1 SSKQSTA
8 RDLTDATQ
16 LFRVTHPFHPLYG
29 REFMLVE
36 RRKAWGED
44 RVYFHDD
51 MGNLKRMAA
60 GWTSAAP
67 PNAFETVSAGR
78 SHFRIE
84 DLLQL
89 TMLIARYREPN
100 GHSKGHTGKRKLS
113 RK

>member
-1 SSKQSTA
+1 
-8 RDLTDATQ
+8 
-16 LFRVTHPFHPLYG
+16 
-29 REFMLVE
+29 MLVE

-51 MGNLKRMAA
+51 MGNLKRMPA

-89 TMLIARYREPN
+89 TMLIARYTETTDIQ
-100 GHSKGHTGKRKLS
+100 KGTQASASCQGNNAICVNVIMPFDTPAILLPIIS
-113 RK
+113 

>member
-1 SSKQSTA
+1 
-8 RDLTDATQ
+8 

-89 TMLIARYREPN
+89 TMLIARCREPN